1 MPRRGRTAVLAS
13 ASKNGPSGPRD
24 GIVKGYGQLVTK
36 VGSKARAWLER
47 ARAIDLGAWSRYLA
61 QPGVWRERFNQLWR
75 RLPDM
80 GVLGLLA
87 AIHSILGR
95 PFLFAPMTFDEQFFL
110 FEGFSLGRGLVPY
123 RDFQELKPPAIFLV
137 NMLALRLFGLPDFRF
152 RYFLAALSMAA
163 FLTVAIA
170 LLSRRVPRLLV
181 LTVVALMMSHFFD
194 GTFHDSGI
202 NNSETVGLDFYLL
215 GIGVLLLETR
225 HRRGQ
230 QITGGVLL
238 ALTALSKEPF
248 CAPVLATWLALMA
261 LRQNESGEPGAWR
274 SFAKHTVGGA
284 VGLGL
289 LWLGYMLVTRSLGA
303 YLIQLRQIMVYSAEH
318 NVMYGVFPKLSFLG
332 TLKEFWR
339 RLQSSYVNAPHLI
352 LFTPLWLA
360 ALLLWRRRTLMM
372 AAAAVGVFLAALYAV
387 TIGRG
392 FFAHYFLIAMTGTFF
407 WAVLGTIALGERMRD
422 LDLKTRRWI
431 ISVVAVVAL
440 SSLGPR
446 LDHDW
451 DAWAGLKPPAPP
463 VADSLIALVKR
474 RTARQDRIWNI
485 GMPGLYVF
493 ADRLDGSRIPYMHDS
508 LLHFYQG
515 NTDAERFAP
524 YRAELDR
531 TMPKLVIFSTSGA
544 ECARYMNGLIMPFLK
559 DHHYREAHDSAQPAL
574 VLYERP
580 N

>member
-1 MPRRGRTAVLAS
+1 MLVS
-13 ASKNGPSGPRD
+13 ASKNGPPGGTRD

-36 VGSKARAWLER
+36 VGAKARAWLER
-47 ARAIDLGAWSRYLA
+47 ARAIDLRAWSRHLA
-61 QPGVWRERFNQLWR
+61 QPGLWRQRLNQLWQ
-75 RLPDM
+75 RLPDV
-80 GVLGLLA
+80 GVLTLLG
-87 AIHSILGR
+87 AIHSIFGR

-137 NMLALRLFGLPDFRF
+137 NMLALRLFGLQDLRF

-163 FLTVAIA
+163 FLCVAIA

-194 GTFHDSGI
+194 GTFHDANI
-202 NNSETVGLDFYLL
+202 NNSETAGLDFYLL

-225 HRRGQ
+225 HRRVQ
-230 QITGGVLL
+230 EITGGVLL

-248 CAPVLATWLALMA
+248 CLPVLATWLALMA
-261 LRQNESGEPGAWR
+261 LRQNESGEERAWR
-274 SFAKHTVGGA
+274 SFAKRTVGGA
-284 VGLGL
+284 LGLGL

-303 YLIQLRQIMVYSAEH
+303 YLIQLRQIMVYSADH
-318 NVMYGVFPKLSFLG
+318 NVMYGVFPKLSFWG
-332 TLKEFWR
+332 TLKEFWK
-339 RLQSSYVNAPHLI
+339 RLQNSYVNAPHLI

-360 ALLLWRRRTLMM
+360 ALLLWRRRNLIM
-372 AAAAVGVFLAALYAV
+372 AAATVGVFLAALYAV

-392 FFAHYFLIAMTGTFF
+392 FFGHYFLMAMTGTFF
-407 WAVLGTIALGERMRD
+407 WAVLGAIALAERMRD
-422 LDLKTRRWI
+422 LDRKTQRWI
-431 ISVVAVVAL
+431 LSVVLVVAL

-463 VADSLIALVKR
+463 IADSLITLVKR

-493 ADRLDGSRIPYMHDS
+493 TDRLNASRIPYMHDS
-508 LLHFYQG
+508 LLHFYHG
-515 NTDAERFAP
+515 ENDAERFAP

-544 ECARYMNGLIMPFLK
+544 ECARYMSGLVIPFLK
-559 DHHYREAHDSAQPAL
+559 DHHYRETHDPAQPAL